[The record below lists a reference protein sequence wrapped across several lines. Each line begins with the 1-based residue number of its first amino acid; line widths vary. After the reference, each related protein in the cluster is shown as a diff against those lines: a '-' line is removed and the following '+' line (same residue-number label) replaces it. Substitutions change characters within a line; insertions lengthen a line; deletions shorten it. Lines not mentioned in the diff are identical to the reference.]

1 MPSQEA
7 IDAVAEAWA
16 SIDGKLD
23 DYRRERDENVGL
35 TDEGCT
41 GHFEGYQAE
50 ADELIRRI
58 EDRGFMI
65 IPMIPFALTSP
76 SPAEEG

>member
-1 MPSQEA
+1 MPSPKA

-23 DYRRERDENVGL
+23 EYRRERDEDVGL

-58 EDRGFMI
+58 EARGFML
-65 IPMIPFALTSP
+65 IPMVPFALS
-76 SPAEEG
+76 SPAPTEEG